1 MQVKSTLLINRL
13 GFPSEGGV
21 EAGAWGGGSL
31 ILILPNGFPASFL
44 IFFKGVGLA
53 DALLACLS
61 L

>member
-1 MQVKSTLLINRL
+1 
-13 GFPSEGGV
+13 
-21 EAGAWGGGSL
+21 
-31 ILILPNGFPASFL
+31 LILPNGFPASFL